1 MDFSSKKA
9 DGVHHEIVYGWL
21 ISSVYANGELVRYR
35 KIYTSNGLQFATY
48 GKEPFTVRFWGDKI
62 VSVSN
67 KIRNEREHDFVSVGR
82 DGVLKRYHGGSNELV
97 EYPAYNETQE
107 KTELDTRFDPLIAEF
122 HAFNKE
128 AADSE
133 FP

>member
-1 MDFSSKKA
+1 M
-9 DGVHHEIVYGWL
+9 

-35 KIYTSNGLQFATY
+35 KTFTSDGLQLVTY
-48 GKEPFTVRFWGDKI
+48 GKEPFTVRIRDGKI

-67 KIRNEREHDFVSVGR
+67 KIRDEREHDFVSIGC